1 MRITGRSSQKGHG
14 GPGDFRWA
22 AAWGLLLLGTGG
34 IALGASIVGSKH
46 DLSTTGVD
54 PYSDRV
60 CVFCHTPHH
69 ANNSLPIQAPLWNR
83 FIDTNQT
90 FVVYSSPTMDT
101 SPGNPNTTVSML
113 CLGCHDG
120 TNGTAVVNGI
130 SGSTKHD
137 LINAPGPGG
146 IPDTTSYPNCR
157 RCHGEMYGDP
167 PAFWQ
172 GTDLSDDH
180 PISMTYPTT
189 AQDPAF
195 NIPPDLDAGWALVP
209 LYSGQVECA
218 TCHDVH
224 DPAFTPFLRM
234 SNDGSQ
240 LCTTCHIK

>member
-1 MRITGRSSQKGHG
+1 MLTRLGYRRNRFGVFGMFSV
-14 GPGDFRWA
+14 
-22 AAWGLLLLGTGG
+22 AWGLVLAASAGVVF
-34 IALGASIVGSKH
+34 GASILGSKH

-60 CVFCHTPHH
+60 CVFCHTPHF
-69 ANNSLPIQAPLWNR
+69 ANTTLPIQAPLWNR

-90 FVVYSSPTMDT
+90 FTVYTSPTMDT
-101 SPGNPNTTVSML
+101 TPGNPNTTVSML

-120 TNGTAVVNGI
+120 TNGSAVVNGI
-130 SGSTKHD
+130 TGSTKHD

-157 RCHGEMYGDP
+157 RCHGELYGDP

-180 PISMTYPTT
+180 PIAMTYPTA
-189 AQDPAF
+189 AQDPLF
-195 NIPPDLDAGWALVP
+195 NTPPDLNAGWALVP
-209 LYSGQVECA
+209 LYAGRVECP

-224 DPAFTPFLRM
+224 DPANTPFLRM
-234 SNDGSQ
+234 PGDGSQ
-240 LCTTCHIK
+240 LCVTCHVK